1 MSNVEQSYDYVIV
14 GAGVAAASA
23 VKGIRS
29 QDGAGRI
36 AVLGSEPDKPVYRPV
51 LTKDLWLKD
60 DETLEGSS
68 LAGDLDEDDAV
79 DLVTDTTVT
88 GIDPGAHVVR
98 LADGSTVGYGKLLL
112 ATGAEPRV
120 LAVDPGPRVIYYRTA
135 ADYQRLRAVATEGS
149 HVAVIG
155 GGYIGSEITS
165 ALVQNGVQVTLVL
178 DLEDVQEQM
187 FPRALA
193 ATLTKAF
200 EDRGVT
206 VVHGSVEGGQ
216 EDDGGVRIR
225 LGDGTSI
232 TADAAVIGVG
242 VLPRTGL
249 AEAAGL
255 EVDNGVVV
263 DEHLRTSDADV
274 YAAGDVASYPDALLG
289 RRRVE
294 HVDHAEKSG
303 EHAGKVMAGAD
314 DDVRLHALLLV
325 RHPRLRLRGRRRDQQ
340 PARHGRGLEGR
351 RGRHRRRLLPEV
363 GAGPRRAAVE
373 RVGQRR
379 QGARAHQGDRR
390 DPRARPG
397 VAAGAHPVR
406 VTLPDRWSRGAVR
419 VASRRCLPPAPT
431 LPHRSSSAP
440 VRATG
445 AG

>member
-1 MSNVEQSYDYVIV
+1 MSNVEKSYDYVIV

-29 QDGAGRI
+29 QDGSGRI
-36 AVLGSEPDKPVYRPV
+36 AVIGSEPDKPVYRPV
-51 LTKDLWLKD
+51 LSKDLWLKD
-60 DETLEGSS
+60 DETLEGAS
-68 LAGDLDEDDAV
+68 LAGDLDADDGV

-88 GIDPGAHVVR
+88 ELDPGAHVVR
-98 LADGSTVGYGKLLL
+98 LADGSSVGYGKLLL

-135 ADYQRLRAVATEGS
+135 ADYERLRAVATEGS
-149 HVAVIG
+149 HVAVVG

-200 EDRGVT
+200 ADRGVE
-206 VVHGSVEGGQ
+206 VVHGSVQGGQ

-225 LGDGTSI
+225 LGDGTDI
-232 TADAAVIGVG
+232 VADAAVIGVG

-263 DEHLRTSDADV
+263 DEHLRTSDPDV

-303 EHAGKVMAGAD
+303 EHAGKAMAGAD
-314 DDVRLHALLLV
+314 EAYDYTPFFWSDILDYGYEAVGETRSDLDLVEDWKDGEVGTGVVYYLQSGQVRGVLLWNV
-325 RHPRLRLRGRRRDQQ
+325 WDSVDQARAVIAETGKEPVADPESLRGRI
-340 PARHGRGLEGR
+340 PLG
-351 RGRHRRRLLPEV
+351 
-363 GAGPRRAAVE
+363 
-373 RVGQRR
+373 
-379 QGARAHQGDRR
+379 
-390 DPRARPG
+390 
-397 VAAGAHPVR
+397 
-406 VTLPDRWSRGAVR
+406 
-419 VASRRCLPPAPT
+419 
-431 LPHRSSSAP
+431 
-440 VRATG
+440 
-445 AG
+445 

>member
-29 QDGAGRI
+29 QDGTGRI

-88 GIDPGAHVVR
+88 EIDPGAHVVR
-98 LADGSTVGYGKLLL
+98 LADGSSVGYGKLLL

-165 ALVQNGVQVTLVL
+165 SLVQNGVQVTLVL

-200 EDRGVT
+200 ADRGVT

-216 EDDGGVRIR
+216 EEDGGVRIR
-225 LGDGTSI
+225 LDDGTSI

-303 EHAGKVMAGAD
+303 EHAGKVMAGAED
-314 DDVRLHALLLV
+314 AYDYTPFFWSDILDYGYEAVGETSSRLDMVEDWKDGEVGTGVVYYLRSGQVRGVLLWNVWDSVDKARALIKETAETPV
-325 RHPRLRLRGRRRDQQ
+325 PDPESLRGRI
-340 PARHGRGLEGR
+340 PLG
-351 RGRHRRRLLPEV
+351 
-363 GAGPRRAAVE
+363 
-373 RVGQRR
+373 
-379 QGARAHQGDRR
+379 
-390 DPRARPG
+390 
-397 VAAGAHPVR
+397 
-406 VTLPDRWSRGAVR
+406 
-419 VASRRCLPPAPT
+419 
-431 LPHRSSSAP
+431 
-440 VRATG
+440 
-445 AG
+445 

>member
-1 MSNVEQSYDYVIV
+1 MSNLEQSYDYVIV

-29 QDGAGRI
+29 QDGSGRV
-36 AVLGSEPDKPVYRPV
+36 AVIGSEPDKPVYRPV

-68 LAGDLDEDDAV
+68 LAGDLDDDDAV

-88 GIDPGAHVVR
+88 EIDPSAHVVR

-149 HVAVIG
+149 HVAVVG

-178 DLEDVQEQM
+178 DTEDVQEQM

-193 ATLTKAF
+193 ATITKAF
-200 EDRGVT
+200 ADRGVT

-225 LGDGTSI
+225 LDDGTSI

-263 DEHLRTSDADV
+263 DEHLRTSDPDV

-314 DDVRLHALLLV
+314 EAYGYTPFFWSDILDYGYEAVGETRSDLDLVEDWKDGEVGTGVVYYLKAGQVRGVLLWNVWDSVGKARDLIEETGKEPV
-325 RHPRLRLRGRRRDQQ
+325 ADPETLRGRI
-340 PARHGRGLEGR
+340 P
-351 RGRHRRRLLPEV
+351 V
-363 GAGPRRAAVE
+363 G
-373 RVGQRR
+373 
-379 QGARAHQGDRR
+379 
-390 DPRARPG
+390 
-397 VAAGAHPVR
+397 
-406 VTLPDRWSRGAVR
+406 
-419 VASRRCLPPAPT
+419 
-431 LPHRSSSAP
+431 
-440 VRATG
+440 
-445 AG
+445 

>member
-88 GIDPGAHVVR
+88 EIDPGAHVVR

-155 GGYIGSEITS
+155 GGYIGSEIAS

-200 EDRGVT
+200 ADRGVT
-206 VVHGSVEGGQ
+206 VVHGSVDGGQ

-314 DDVRLHALLLV
+314 DAYDYTPFFWSDILDYGYEAVGETSSRLDMVEDWKDGEIGTGVVYYLKSGQVRGVLLWNVWDSVDKARELIEETSESPV
-325 RHPRLRLRGRRRDQQ
+325 SDPESLRGRI
-340 PARHGRGLEGR
+340 PLG
-351 RGRHRRRLLPEV
+351 
-363 GAGPRRAAVE
+363 
-373 RVGQRR
+373 
-379 QGARAHQGDRR
+379 
-390 DPRARPG
+390 
-397 VAAGAHPVR
+397 
-406 VTLPDRWSRGAVR
+406 
-419 VASRRCLPPAPT
+419 
-431 LPHRSSSAP
+431 
-440 VRATG
+440 
-445 AG
+445 

>member
-29 QDGAGRI
+29 QDGSGRI
-36 AVLGSEPDKPVYRPV
+36 AVIGSEPDKPVYRPV

-60 DETLEGSS
+60 DETLEGAS
-68 LAGDLDEDDAV
+68 LAGDLDDDDAV

-88 GIDPGAHVVR
+88 ELDPGAHVVR
-98 LADGSTVGYGKLLL
+98 LADGSSVGYGKLLL

-135 ADYQRLRAVATEGS
+135 ADYERLRAVATEGS
-149 HVAVIG
+149 HVAVVG

-200 EDRGVT
+200 ADRGVT
-206 VVHGSVEGGQ
+206 VLHGSVEGGQ

-225 LGDGTSI
+225 LADGTSI

-263 DEHLRTSDADV
+263 DDHLRTSDPDV

-303 EHAGKVMAGAD
+303 EHAGTVMAGAD
-314 DDVRLHALLLV
+314 EAYGYTPFFWSDILDYGYEAVGETRSDLDLVEDWKDGEVGTGVVYYLQSGQVRGVLLWNV
-325 RHPRLRLRGRRRDQQ
+325 WDSVDKARAVIEETGKEPVSDPESLRGRIQL
-340 PARHGRGLEGR
+340 G
-351 RGRHRRRLLPEV
+351 
-363 GAGPRRAAVE
+363 
-373 RVGQRR
+373 
-379 QGARAHQGDRR
+379 
-390 DPRARPG
+390 
-397 VAAGAHPVR
+397 
-406 VTLPDRWSRGAVR
+406 
-419 VASRRCLPPAPT
+419 
-431 LPHRSSSAP
+431 
-440 VRATG
+440 
-445 AG
+445 

>member
-1 MSNVEQSYDYVIV
+1 MSNVEKSYDYVIV

-29 QDGAGRI
+29 QDASGRI
-36 AVLGSEPDKPVYRPV
+36 AVIGSEPDKPVYRPV

-60 DETLEGSS
+60 DETLEGAS
-68 LAGDLDEDDAV
+68 LAGDLDDDDAV

-88 GIDPGAHVVR
+88 ELDPGDHVVR
-98 LADGSTVGYGKLLL
+98 LADGSSVGYGKLLL

-149 HVAVIG
+149 HVAVVG

-200 EDRGVT
+200 ADRGVT
-206 VVHGSVEGGQ
+206 VLHGSVEGGQ

-225 LGDGTSI
+225 LADGTSI

-263 DEHLRTSDADV
+263 DEHLRTSDPDV

-303 EHAGKVMAGAD
+303 EHAGRVMAGAD
-314 DDVRLHALLLV
+314 EAYDYTPFFWSDILDYGYEAVGETRSDLDLVEDWKDGEVGTGVVYYLQAGQVRGVLLWNVWDSVDQARTLIEETGREPV
-325 RHPRLRLRGRRRDQQ
+325 SDPESLRGRI
-340 PARHGRGLEGR
+340 PLG
-351 RGRHRRRLLPEV
+351 
-363 GAGPRRAAVE
+363 
-373 RVGQRR
+373 
-379 QGARAHQGDRR
+379 
-390 DPRARPG
+390 
-397 VAAGAHPVR
+397 
-406 VTLPDRWSRGAVR
+406 
-419 VASRRCLPPAPT
+419 
-431 LPHRSSSAP
+431 
-440 VRATG
+440 
-445 AG
+445 

>member
-1 MSNVEQSYDYVIV
+1 MAGMSELQNSYDYVIV
-14 GAGVAAASA
+14 GGGVAAASA

-29 QDGAGRI
+29 EDGSGTI
-36 AVLGSEPDKPVYRPV
+36 AVIGSEPDKPVYRPV

-200 EDRGVT
+200 ADRGVT

-263 DEHLRTSDADV
+263 DEHLRTSDPDV

-314 DDVRLHALLLV
+314 ETYDYTPFFWSDILDYGYEAIGETSSRLDMVEDWKDGEVGTGVVYYLKSGQVRGVLLWNVWDSVDKARALIEETAETPV
-325 RHPRLRLRGRRRDQQ
+325 PDPESLRGRI
-340 PARHGRGLEGR
+340 PLG
-351 RGRHRRRLLPEV
+351 
-363 GAGPRRAAVE
+363 
-373 RVGQRR
+373 
-379 QGARAHQGDRR
+379 
-390 DPRARPG
+390 
-397 VAAGAHPVR
+397 
-406 VTLPDRWSRGAVR
+406 
-419 VASRRCLPPAPT
+419 
-431 LPHRSSSAP
+431 
-440 VRATG
+440 
-445 AG
+445 

>member
-29 QDGAGRI
+29 QDGSGRI
-36 AVLGSEPDKPVYRPV
+36 AVIGSEPDKPVYRPV

-60 DETLEGSS
+60 DETLEGAS
-68 LAGDLDEDDAV
+68 LAGDLDDDDAV

-88 GIDPGAHVVR
+88 ELDPGAHVVR
-98 LADGSTVGYGKLLL
+98 LADGSSVGYGKLLL

-135 ADYQRLRAVATEGS
+135 ADYERLRAVATEGS
-149 HVAVIG
+149 HVAVVG

-200 EDRGVT
+200 ADRGVT
-206 VVHGSVEGGQ
+206 VLHGSVEGGQ

-225 LGDGTSI
+225 LADGTSI

-263 DEHLRTSDADV
+263 DDHLRTSDPDV

-303 EHAGKVMAGAD
+303 EHAGTVMAGAD
-314 DDVRLHALLLV
+314 EAYGYTPFFWSDILDYGYEAVGETRSDLDLVEDWKDGEVGTGVVYYLQSGQVRGVLLWNV
-325 RHPRLRLRGRRRDQQ
+325 WDSVDKARAVIEETGKEPVSDPESLRGCI
-340 PARHGRGLEGR
+340 PLG
-351 RGRHRRRLLPEV
+351 
-363 GAGPRRAAVE
+363 
-373 RVGQRR
+373 
-379 QGARAHQGDRR
+379 
-390 DPRARPG
+390 
-397 VAAGAHPVR
+397 
-406 VTLPDRWSRGAVR
+406 
-419 VASRRCLPPAPT
+419 
-431 LPHRSSSAP
+431 
-440 VRATG
+440 
-445 AG
+445 